1 MADLVRGPVELMDAV
16 RRLVRDMVVVG
27 TLEDA
32 EDLVAVHPELTAV
45 TAEGDILSAHFAHG
59 GSAGAPS
66 LLEVQASVDEA
77 AAQLEELAVRC
88 AGLTEEQRLAGSGAG
103 PPPGWSRSWGSGA
116 GRPSGRSPGCPS
128 NWGGWPGRPVA
139 RPVRPSG

>member
-1 MADLVRGPVELMDAV
+1 
-16 RRLVRDMVVVG
+16 MVVVG

-45 TAEGDILSAHFAHG
+45 TAEGDIFSAHFAHG

-88 AGLTEEQRLAGSGAG
+88 VELTEAQRLAGSAAARA
-103 PPPGWSRSWGSGA
+103 PGWSRSWGSGV
-116 GRPSGRSPGCPS
+116 GPPSGRSPGWPS
-128 NWGGWPGRPVA
+128 SSGGSPGRPVA
-139 RPVRPSG
+139 PRARPSG